1 MKKTQALLL
10 RFFFSCGGWRAEA
23 AFDCR
28 MLKAAVPGGD
38 TPETDQDW
46 QSNVNGDDV
55 LDAFDDRFLKY
66 AVMNDVNFS

>member
-1 MKKTQALLL
+1 
-10 RFFFSCGGWRAEA
+10 
-23 AFDCR
+23 

-46 QSNVNGDDV
+46 QSNVNGDD
-55 LDAFDDRFLKY
+55 AFDDRFLKY